1 MLTLGFCLIITMV
14 AAELYVNK
22 EWPKLGRFIR
32 TNSKRSLLFSLALSF
47 CITLLF
53 PAAGMLVMLA
63 AIASTVIMQPIYRAL
78 DFKDRNVAKWRHTY
92 AVLKYKVAMVRWRYQ
107 VWSHRYWVMRHPIKA
122 VRLRMNR

>member
-1 MLTLGFCLIITMV
+1 MLTLGFALIITMV

-32 TNSKRSLLFSLALSF
+32 ANSKRSLLFSLALSF
-47 CITLLF
+47 GITMLF

-63 AIASTVIMQPIYRAL
+63 AIASTVIMQPIYRVL
-78 DFKDRNVAKWRHTY
+78 DFKDRNLAIWRYRY
-92 AVLKYKVAMVRWRYQ
+92 AVLKHKSAMVVWHINVWR
-107 VWSHRYWVMRHPIKA
+107 HRYFIVRHPIKA